1 MERSPGACTPW
12 VIPVGTS
19 IVWTAIVPD
28 EP

>member
-1 MERSPGACTPW
+1 MECLPGACIPW
-12 VIPVGTS
+12 VIPVGAG